1 MMRVGMTMHT
11 AMTAAS
17 LSPLNTGP
25 VSDSCAGDVND
36 SCAGDVDDSCAGDID
51 DAVGG
56 RYDVGQSSFEE
67 SGCRVD
73 SVLRLDKVLVS
84 L

>member
-17 LSPLNTGP
+17 LSPLNTGS
-25 VSDSCAGDVND
+25 VSDC
-36 SCAGDVDDSCAGDID
+36 CAGDVDGCCAGDVD
-51 DAVGG
+51 GAVVKRG
-56 RYDVGQSSFEE
+56 DVDESGFEG

-73 SVLRLDKVLVS
+73 WILRLGKVLVS